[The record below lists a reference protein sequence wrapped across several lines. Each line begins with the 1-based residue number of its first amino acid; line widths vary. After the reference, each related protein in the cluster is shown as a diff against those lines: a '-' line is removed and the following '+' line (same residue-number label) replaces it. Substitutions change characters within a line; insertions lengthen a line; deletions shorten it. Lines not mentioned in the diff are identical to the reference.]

1 MTCASCDKELQDGAK
16 FCPSCGAPGTAETLV
31 SESTEMTQ
39 TLSTSPIQKILKS
52 KYLSGTRNR
61 ILIGA
66 AIILLIGV
74 SVVLAGGGVKS
85 QQVVSKTPE
94 QSCELNLSNW
104 VISTSNYTQS
114 NSGGIP
120 PVMTEFGTTSE
131 ITQWVDSQIGSFI
144 TGMVQNGQS
153 SADAQLATSAAE
165 ECQSLASTGTNI
177 GAIPAP

>member
-16 FCPSCGAPGTAETLV
+16 FCPGCGAPGTAETPV
-31 SESTEMTQ
+31 SETSEMTD
-39 TLSTSPIQKILKS
+39 TPAKSPIQKILKS

-66 AIILLIGV
+66 AIVLLIGV
-74 SVVLAGGGVKS
+74 SVVLVGGD
-85 QQVVSKTPE
+85 SKTPE

-114 NSGGIP
+114 NPSGIP

-131 ITQWVDSQIGSFI
+131 ITQWVDSQLGSFI

-165 ECQSLASTGTNI
+165 ECQSLASTGTDI